1 MNHAEFEPILA
12 AVDAALRATFPDDYD
27 ARCMYAAFGVR
38 DLLRA
43 AGLPA
48 EIVAGDFLCFSV
60 SKDGREA
67 LMDGFGTQA
76 ATTPSH
82 FWVEAAGRRLDLGPS
97 YLPRRSRLDAAAIP
111 PLNWGLSAPL
121 PHYLR
126 YRERQRW
133 HPDVEMPPGDP
144 LAERVGRFRSVL
156 ARVASAAPGPS
167 WPWMLHGSGAVTRAA
182 RAGDPWAL
190 GALRF
195 LKVADRRTLPF

>member
-1 MNHAEFEPILA
+1 MDHAEVERILVV
-12 AVDAALRATFPDDYD
+12 VDAALRATFPGDYD

-43 AGLPA
+43 SGQPA
-48 EIVAGDFLCFSV
+48 EILAGDFLCFSV

-67 LMDGFGTQA
+67 LMEGFGAQA
-76 ATTPSH
+76 AIPPSH

-97 YLPRRSRLDAAAIP
+97 YLPRRSRLDAAGIP

-121 PHYLR
+121 PLYLR

-133 HPDVEMPPGDP
+133 HPDVELPSGDP
-144 LAERVGRFRSVL
+144 LAERLGRFRAVL
-156 ARVASAAPGPS
+156 AQVATAPPASG
-167 WPWMLHGSGAVTRAA
+167 WPWVLHSSGAVTRAA
-182 RAGDPWAL
+182 RTGDPWAL

-195 LKVADRRTLPF
+195 LKVADRRTLPL